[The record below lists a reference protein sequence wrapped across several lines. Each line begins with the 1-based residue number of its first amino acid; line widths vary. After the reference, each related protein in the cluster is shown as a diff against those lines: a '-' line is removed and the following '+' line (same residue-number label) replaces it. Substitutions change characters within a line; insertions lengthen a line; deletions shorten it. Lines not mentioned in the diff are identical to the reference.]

1 MERIIKPLF
10 GSSVEV
16 NKIAIPH
23 SKKDKKSLRYA
34 RVFFYVSNIKEG
46 NEIATK
52 GLTEPLEGK
61 NEYEKILT
69 YINYLLKGDAQFSRY
84 CNSEIYEYTKKNQ
97 SNVLHIKGIHNIPK
111 EDPAALAEEIKDFFQ
126 KQNAQ
131 WNIVNVY
138 AAIYE
143 HMGAWSNVTFATYEE
158 TVQAYDLLKNSRP
171 KFRDGLIYGSLRNV
185 KDPRTVVISVV
196 RKDASEKQV
205 EKFLRELAEKSVKST
220 TGEELVRKYDFFSF
234 NIIEAKKFYRN
245 DANETEGVAEGSTD
259 AVQESWI
266 EINEVPRR
274 LIIHF
279 FNEFTDEDIKE
290 LTNDIKTSAGYENIF
305 LIGDSKK
312 QLRSSHQKGHVNNDG
327 SYVKHTELKGKKK
340 NKPQGTRTNGPRPR
354 GDPNQVK
361 MKGTRPMNFNMF
373 SFKQGGIPNVQGGMQ
388 PGMMYNRPAQIGG
401 LGGMPMGLPGTY
413 PPGLPG
419 TSMTPPLPNA
429 GNMPLSMPGV
439 RPPMPGLP
447 QGLNQVPLGSQPP
460 TIGQQAPMIGGFKP
474 QGPGFPTGLPN
485 LPGTGLPGTGLP
497 GLPGLPGMSNLPGMS
512 SLPGMNLPGTKPF
525 FPPQQG
531 QNPLGGLPKP
541 PQK

>member
-1 MERIIKPLF
+1 
-10 GSSVEV
+10 
-16 NKIAIPH
+16 
-23 SKKDKKSLRYA
+23 
-34 RVFFYVSNIKEG
+34 
-46 NEIATK
+46 
-52 GLTEPLEGK
+52 
-61 NEYEKILT
+61 
-69 YINYLLKGDAQFSRY
+69 
-84 CNSEIYEYTKKNQ
+84 
-97 SNVLHIKGIHNIPK
+97 
-111 EDPAALAEEIKDFFQ
+111 
-126 KQNAQ
+126 
-131 WNIVNVY
+131 
-138 AAIYE
+138 
-143 HMGAWSNVTFATYEE
+143 MGAWSNVTFSTYEE

-196 RKDASEKQV
+196 RKDATEKQV

-220 TGEELVRKYDFFSF
+220 TSEELVRKYDFFSF

-245 DANETEGVAEGSTD
+245 DANETEGVAEGSTGT
-259 AVQESWI
+259 VQESWI

-279 FNEFTDEDIKE
+279 FNEFTDDDIKE

-340 NKPQGTRTNGPRPR
+340 NKPQGNRPNGPRPR
-354 GDPNQVK
+354 NNDPNQVK
-361 MKGTRPMNFNMF
+361 MKGTRPMNFNVF

-401 LGGMPMGLPGTY
+401 LGGMPMGLQGNY

-419 TSMTPPLPNA
+419 TNIPPLPGT
-429 GNMPLSMPGV
+429 GNLPLSMPGV

-460 TIGQQAPMIGGFKP
+460 TIGQQAPMIGGGFKP
-474 QGPGFPTGLPN
+474 PGFPTSLP
-485 LPGTGLPGTGLP
+485 TGLPGTGLP
-497 GLPGLPGMSNLPGMS
+497 GLPGLPGMSVLPGMQ
-512 SLPGMNLPGTKPF
+512 GLPGTKPF

-531 QNPLGGLPKP
+531 QNLPGNLPKP
-541 PQK
+541 GQK